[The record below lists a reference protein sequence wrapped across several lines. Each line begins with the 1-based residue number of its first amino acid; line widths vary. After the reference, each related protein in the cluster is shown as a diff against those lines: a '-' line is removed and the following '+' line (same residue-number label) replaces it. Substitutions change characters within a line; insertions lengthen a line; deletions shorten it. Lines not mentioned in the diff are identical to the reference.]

1 MFIQENF
8 FNLPFQVAYV
18 IDPIQNIRGFFQW
31 KDGKVEKLKGY
42 YIYDDVG
49 KPIKIEQ
56 IKVDNKQVE
65 KAKPSKIIYALL
77 SVLCVACLLLGGAL
91 ISLKNDYQER
101 LDEQEKI
108 VSDIGELLESQNA
121 ALENQNAVI
130 EQQEDAIAKLEGYFE
145 DGVLDTTN
153 KTTLGELILMLEN
166 QEIKFSN
173 QEKIIDELKILLEAS
188 GQDDKE
194 IKFVSYIVK
203 QGDTLSSICAM
214 HELDYLAN
222 MRIVMAMN
230 GIENPNMIYVGQ
242 SLLLPVTGE
251 VGE

>member
-1 MFIQENF
+1 M
-8 FNLPFQVAYV
+8 
-18 IDPIQNIRGFFQW
+18 
-31 KDGKVEKLKGY
+31 EKLKGH

-222 MRIVMAMN
+222 MRIVIAMK